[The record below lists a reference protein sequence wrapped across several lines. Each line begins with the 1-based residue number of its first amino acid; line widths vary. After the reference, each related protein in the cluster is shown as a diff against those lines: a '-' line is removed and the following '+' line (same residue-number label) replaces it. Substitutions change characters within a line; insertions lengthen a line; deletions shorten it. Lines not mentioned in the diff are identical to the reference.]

1 MELLYKRA
9 TMEDLALLM
18 ETRIEVLRAANRLS
32 DEADLSEVKEPSFHY
47 Y

>member
-32 DEADLSEVKEPSFHY
+32 DEADLSEVKEPSL
-47 Y
+47 